1 VPTLSTLDWAIVA
14 AVLGISLFLGL
25 AFTRRAS
32 QSTSEY
38 FLSGRNLPWWLL
50 GTSMVATTFSADTPL
65 AVTELVREGGIW
77 RNWYW
82 WAAAFSHVLAALV
95 FSRLWRRAEVL
106 TDNELIEI
114 RYSGRPAAA
123 LRAFK
128 AAYFSLL
135 VNVIVMAWVLNAM
148 GTIVTTSLGIPFG
161 VSVVLSSAIA
171 LVYTVSAGLWGV
183 MVTDLFQFGVAMI
196 GAIAAAYFA
205 VDAAG
210 GLSALRAAVDQ
221 GSRLDIIPTTAEALP
236 QFLTY
241 VLLLW
246 WSNHSA
252 DGGGYFIQR
261 MSAAKNED
269 HARAG
274 TLWFCLAHYA
284 LRSWPWIVVALATL
298 VLLPEAHPK
307 AAYPELAMRV
317 MPEGWRGVL
326 VASLIAAFMSTIVTH
341 LNWGASYVVHDLY
354 RRFWRPH
361 ETERHYVRA
370 ARLASLGMMAL
381 GAVAAFTV
389 DSISGAWVLVS
400 TLGGGLGPILI
411 LRWFWWRVNAWSEI
425 TALGVS
431 ALLAGPL
438 AWLELP
444 DWQRF
449 LILVPTAVGISL
461 AVTLLTRPEPLPRL
475 EAFYARVRPGGY
487 WGSIARGQTGSG
499 IGRGLLFDWV
509 MGLALILGLTLGMGE
524 LLFGSAPCAAAWGA
538 AALTGGVVLTLRLR
552 KTGTSARECSR

>member
-1 VPTLSTLDWAIVA
+1 VPTLGALDWAIVV
-14 AVLGISLFLGL
+14 AVLVISLALGL
-25 AFTRRAS
+25 AYTRRGS
-32 QSTSEY
+32 RTTHDY

-77 RNWYW
+77 RNWFW
-82 WAAAFSHVLAALV
+82 WAAALSHVLAALV
-95 FSRLWRRAEVL
+95 FSRLWRRAEIM

-114 RYSGRPAAA
+114 RYSGRPAAF

-128 AAYFSLL
+128 AAYFAIL

-148 GTIVTTSLGIPFG
+148 GTIVTTSLGIPFE

-183 MVTDLFQFGVAMI
+183 MVTDLFQFVIAMA

-210 GLSALRAAVDQ
+210 GLGALRAATAQ
-221 GSRLDIIPTTAEALP
+221 GDRLAMIPATGEAVP

-246 WSNHSA
+246 WSNHAA

-261 MSAAKNED
+261 MSAAKDEG

-274 TLWFCLAHYA
+274 TLWFCIAHYA
-284 LRSWPWIVVALATL
+284 LRSWPWIAVALATV
-298 VLLPEAHPK
+298 VLLPQGHPK

-326 VASLIAAFMSTIVTH
+326 VASLLAAFMSTIVTH
-341 LNWGASYVVHDLY
+341 LNWGASYLVHDLY
-354 RRFWRPH
+354 RRFWRKG
-361 ETERHYVRA
+361 ESEAHYVA
-370 ARLASLGMMAL
+370 LGRLASLLMMIL
-381 GAVAAFTV
+381 GAVTAFAV

-425 TALGVS
+425 SALGIS

-438 AWLELP
+438 AFLDLP

-449 LILVPTAVGISL
+449 LILVPTAL
-461 AVTLLTRPEPLPRL
+461 AVSVGVTLWTGPEPEARL
-475 EAFYARVRPGGY
+475 SAFYARVRPGGF
-487 WGSIARGQTGSG
+487 WGSIGRAAGAGG
-499 IGRGLLFDWV
+499 IGRGLLADWLL
-509 MGLALILGLTLGMGE
+509 GLCLILGMTLGMGE
-524 LLFGSAPCAAAWGA
+524 LLFGQGDLAAAWGA
-538 AALTGGVVLTLRLR
+538 AALVGGVGLTVRLR
-552 KTGTSARECSR
+552 RA